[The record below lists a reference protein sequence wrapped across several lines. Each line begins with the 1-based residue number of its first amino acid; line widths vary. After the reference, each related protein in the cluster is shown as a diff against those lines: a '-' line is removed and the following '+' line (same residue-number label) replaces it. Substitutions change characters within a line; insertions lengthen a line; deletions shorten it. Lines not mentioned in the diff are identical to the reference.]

1 MAVRALKRRSLSAW
15 EARSMHEKRIG
26 RGLLT
31 LSQGDITESSAD
43 VIVNAANNHLWM
55 GAGVAG
61 SIKRKGGNVIEKEA
75 VSKGPIG
82 VGEAVATTSGSL
94 SARYIIHAAGM
105 GQDLKTSGEIID
117 ACTAASLRLADELGV
132 ASIAFPAIGTGVG
145 GLPVDTAARRM
156 LHAVAAFLNSGEG
169 SLRKIEFVLFSEKD
183 LETFVDVLDNDGE

>member
-1 MAVRALKRRSLSAW
+1 MAAWALKWRSLSAW

-31 LSQGDITESSAD
+31 LSQGDITEIGAD

-61 SIKRKGGNVIEKEA
+61 AIKRKGGGIIEKEA

-82 VGEAVATTSGSL
+82 VGEAVATTAGAL
-94 SARYIIHAAGM
+94 SAKYIIHAAGM
-105 GQDLKTSGEIID
+105 GQDLKTSGEIVE
-117 ACTAASLRLADELGV
+117 ACTAASLRLADELGA

-145 GLPVDTAARRM
+145 GLPADAAARRM
-156 LHAVAAFLNSGEG
+156 LHAAAAFLNSGEG
-169 SLRKIEFVLFSEKD
+169 SVRKIEFVLFSEKD
-183 LETFVDVLDNDGE
+183 LETFAAVLNHDGE